1 MSNLPLTLE
10 EMQYEILQGDL
21 SDNPKLQASSIPA
34 LDRELKTK
42 AKKVIPAINEILKV
56 IENCKKTVELY
67 SGQVEEKMNSMR
79 TELENTLKLEYAKDI
94 EERFNSL
101 GAQIEQYITA
111 QLKEQ
116 QTTGTGA
123 GTGAGTGTG
132 TGTGAEKMK
141 RQFLKKVQVPIGSQ
155 IATGLKM
162 TEIQD
167 LEKQIVVTGYVQK
180 TKMNTLLMPQATT
193 DYENACAYST
203 TSYPADIRINPDTDE
218 IIVANMGKN
227 DFIVYLYEME

>member
-21 SDNPKLQASSIPA
+21 SDNPKLQANSIPA

-67 SGQVEEKMNSMR
+67 SGQVEEKISSMR

-123 GTGAGTGTG
+123 GA
-132 TGTGAEKMK
+132 GTGAEKMK
-141 RQFLKKVQVPIGSQ
+141 RQFLKKVQVPIDSQ

>member
-21 SDNPKLQASSIPA
+21 SDNPKLQSSSIPA

-67 SGQVEEKMNSMR
+67 SGQVEEKISSMR

-123 GTGAGTGTG
+123 GA
-132 TGTGAEKMK
+132 GTGAEKMK
-141 RQFLKKVQVPIGSQ
+141 RQFLKKVQVPIDSQ

>member
-10 EMQYEILQGDL
+10 EMQYQILQGDL
-21 SDNPKLQASSIPA
+21 SDNPKLQSSSIPA

-42 AKKVIPAINEILKV
+42 AKKIIPAINEILKV

-67 SGQVEEKMNSMR
+67 SGQVEEKISSMR

-123 GTGAGTGTG
+123 GA
-132 TGTGAEKMK
+132 GTGAEKMK
-141 RQFLKKVQVPIGSQ
+141 RQFLKKVQVPIDSQ

-180 TKMNTLLMPQATT
+180 TKMNTLLNPPIMT
-193 DYENACAYST
+193 DYENACPYST
-203 TSYPADIRINPDTDE
+203 TSYPVDVRVNPDTDE
-218 IIVANMGKN
+218 ITIANTGKN
-227 DFIVYLYEME
+227 DLTVYLYEME

>member
-21 SDNPKLQASSIPA
+21 SDNPKLQANSIPA

-67 SGQVEEKMNSMR
+67 SGQVEEKISSMR

-123 GTGAGTGTG
+123 GA
-132 TGTGAEKMK
+132 GTGAEKMK

>member
-67 SGQVEEKMNSMR
+67 SGQVEEKISSMR

-123 GTGAGTGTG
+123 GA
-132 TGTGAEKMK
+132 GTGAEKMK

>member
-1 MSNLPLTLE
+1 
-10 EMQYEILQGDL
+10 
-21 SDNPKLQASSIPA
+21 
-34 LDRELKTK
+34 
-42 AKKVIPAINEILKV
+42 
-56 IENCKKTVELY
+56 
-67 SGQVEEKMNSMR
+67 
-79 TELENTLKLEYAKDI
+79 
-94 EERFNSL
+94 
-101 GAQIEQYITA
+101 
-111 QLKEQ
+111 
-116 QTTGTGA
+116 
-123 GTGAGTGTG
+123 
-132 TGTGAEKMK
+132 MK

>member
-21 SDNPKLQASSIPA
+21 SDNPKLQSSSIPA

-42 AKKVIPAINEILKV
+42 AKKIIPAINEILKV

-67 SGQVEEKMNSMR
+67 SGQVEEKISSMR

-123 GTGAGTGTG
+123 GA
-132 TGTGAEKMK
+132 GTGAEKMK

>member
-21 SDNPKLQASSIPA
+21 SENPKLQSSSIPA

-42 AKKVIPAINEILKV
+42 AKKIIPAINEVLKV

-116 QTTGTGA
+116 QTTGA
-123 GTGAGTGTG
+123 GTGA
-132 TGTGAEKMK
+132 GTGAEKMK

>member
-21 SDNPKLQASSIPA
+21 SDNPKLQANSIPA
-34 LDRELKTK
+34 LDKELKTK
-42 AKKVIPAINEILKV
+42 AKKIIPAINEILKV

-67 SGQVEEKMNSMR
+67 SSQVEEKISSMG

-101 GAQIEQYITA
+101 EGQIEQYITE

-116 QTTGTGA
+116 TTGA
-123 GTGAGTGTG
+123 GTGAG

-180 TKMNTLLMPQATT
+180 TKMNTLLNPPIMT
-193 DYENACAYST
+193 DYENACPYST

-218 IIVANMGKN
+218 ITIANTGKN
-227 DFIVYLYEME
+227 DLIVYLYEME

>member
-21 SDNPKLQASSIPA
+21 SDNPKLQANSIPA

-42 AKKVIPAINEILKV
+42 AKKIIPAINEILKV

-67 SGQVEEKMNSMR
+67 SGQVEEKISSMR

-116 QTTGTGA
+116 TTGA
-123 GTGAGTGTG
+123 GAGTG

>member
-1 MSNLPLTLE
+1 MATNQIS
-10 EMQYEILQGDL
+10 
-21 SDNPKLQASSIPA
+21 
-34 LDRELKTK
+34 
-42 AKKVIPAINEILKV
+42 
-56 IENCKKTVELY
+56 
-67 SGQVEEKMNSMR
+67 SMR

-116 QTTGTGA
+116 QTTGAGA
-123 GTGAGTGTG
+123 
-132 TGTGAEKMK
+132 GTGAEKMK

-227 DFIVYLYEME
+227 DFTVYLYEME